1 MTARLALSL
10 ALAAALAAVP
20 VLAQRAPTGAAAL
33 YHDAAAQYVAGEL
46 APAEAAAR
54 QGLRLAPD
62 NAKLQALLDLI
73 LQDQENQ
80 DGDQNQ
86 DPRGDSGDDGQQGE
100 DSGQDGQP
108 GEQGDS
114 GLEPGDDGQ
123 NEEDPAGG
131 NPDEPDETER
141 DGTDQGAGQD
151 GQNDDADGQGARPGE
166 GGETPQ
172 GEAAAAGQMSR
183 AQAERLLDAVGGDEQ
198 LLLRELT
205 RGQSRIR
212 RGDKDW

>member
-73 LQDQENQ
+73 TQDQDEQ

-86 DPRGDSGDDGQQGE
+86 DSDGDSGDDGEQQEQGE
-100 DSGQDGQP
+100 DAGEAQDDASGEQDPRDGQSAP
-108 GEQGDS
+108 
-114 GLEPGDDGQ
+114 DD
-123 NEEDPAGG
+123 P
-131 NPDEPDETER
+131 ETER
-141 DGTDQGAGQD
+141 DGTDQRPGP
-151 GQNDDADGQGARPGE
+151 GQNDDAPQDPSAGRPGE
-166 GGETPQ
+166 GGPTPAGRGSAQ
-172 GEAAAAGQMSR
+172 PGQMSR
-183 AQAERLLDAVGGDEQ
+183 AQAEQLLDAVGGDEQ
-198 LLLRELT
+198 LLMREMRRFQT
-205 RGQSRIR
+205 RSGSS
-212 RGDKDW
+212 DKDW

>member
-1 MTARLALSL
+1 MTVRLLL
-10 ALAAALAAVP
+10 LGLGLAALP
-20 VLAQRAPTGAAAL
+20 VLAQTGSAGAGAADAYHQGAQL
-33 YHDAAAQYVAGEL
+33 YVDGEL
-46 APAEAAAR
+46 GPAEAAVRA
-54 QGLRLAPD
+54 GLRVAPTD
-62 NAKLQALLDLI
+62 AKLQALLDLI
-73 LQDQENQ
+73 LDDQESQ

-86 DPRGDSGDDGQQGE
+86 DPNGDSGDDGQQGDE
-100 DSGQDGQP
+100 GGQDGQP

-114 GLEPGDDGQ
+114 GSEP
-123 NEEDPAGG
+123 EEDGDNEQDG
-131 NPDEPDETER
+131 TPDEPGETER